1 MSLALF
7 VAWIIPL
14 AAGCS
19 VWLVANPARVPG
31 WRAAA
36 VGQGCVAGMLLCAA
50 ATALSARADTAHAL
64 AHAGPWLVVLTAAA
78 AVVAWRRM
86 RGRAPVRELP
96 SAARPS
102 RSLTLLLALALFS
115 LAWRAVIALRE
126 ILLRPTYPWDAWD
139 AWAVK
144 SKTWVLLGH
153 YVPFVPMQEWL
164 AHPDPHTYTSM
175 AWAYPTTLPWMQVWF
190 ASGAGGWIEQL
201 VNLPWFA
208 LWVGLLLGHYGL
220 WRALGVARRPALAGM
235 YALGSLPLINVHVAL
250 AGYADLWIATAFGFA
265 VLAWLRWLQTR
276 DATQLGIAAAWALLL
291 PLLKLEGAI
300 WLLVFA
306 AAVIY
311 GLLRRRWRRRVG
323 LGLLLALLAI
333 GVFGH
338 LKIPVPGL
346 GWVDIARDAVDI
358 PGFGRLAFSW
368 HGAALAGILSSM
380 FAQPNWHL
388 LWWLAPCIVAWRRRE
403 LIASEPLRR
412 VGALLLAAFG
422 FLLFLFVFTDAAS
435 WAEHYTAINRLLMQ
449 IVPALVTFLV
459 LLLRDVNWQQVFR
472 GTAPAFSPRSDPA

>member
-7 VAWIIPL
+7 VAWIVPL

-19 VWLVANPARVPG
+19 VWLALNPARVPG
-31 WRAAA
+31 WPAAA

-50 ATALSARADTAHAL
+50 ITALSARTDTAHAL
-64 AHAGPWLVVLTAAA
+64 AHAGPWLTALAIAAA
-78 AVVAWRRM
+78 AVAWRRM
-86 RGRAPVRELP
+86 HGLAPTREP
-96 SAARPS
+96 QPAMQPNRWMTA
-102 RSLTLLLALALFS
+102 LLALALLS
-115 LAWRAVIALRE
+115 LAWRAGIALRE

-164 AHPDPHTYTSM
+164 AHPNPDTYTSM

-208 LWVGLLLGHYGL
+208 LWVGLLLGHYGQ

-235 YALGSLPLINVHVAL
+235 YVLGSLPLINVHVAL
-250 AGYADLWIATAFGFA
+250 AGYADLWVATIFGFA

-276 DATQLGIAAAWALLL
+276 DATHLGVAAAWAVLL

-300 WLLVFA
+300 WLLLLA
-306 AAVIY
+306 SAVIY
-311 GLLRRRWRRRVG
+311 GLLRRRWRRRVV
-323 LGLLLALLAI
+323 LGLLLALFAI
-333 GVFGH
+333 AIFGH

-346 GWVDIARDAVDI
+346 GWVEIARNAVDI

-380 FAQPNWHL
+380 FVQPNWHL
-388 LWWLAPCIVAWRRRE
+388 LWWLAPCIVAWRWRE
-403 LIASEPLRR
+403 LITQDALRR
-412 VGALLLAAFG
+412 VGALLLAAIG
-422 FLLFLFVFTDAAS
+422 FLLFLFVLTDAAT
-435 WAEHYTAINRLLMQ
+435 WAEHYTAINRLLMH
-449 IVPALVTFLV
+449 IVPALVTFLM
-459 LLLRDVNWQQVFR
+459 LLLRGVKWRQVFR
-472 GTAPAFSPRSDPA
+472 GTAPAFAARSDP